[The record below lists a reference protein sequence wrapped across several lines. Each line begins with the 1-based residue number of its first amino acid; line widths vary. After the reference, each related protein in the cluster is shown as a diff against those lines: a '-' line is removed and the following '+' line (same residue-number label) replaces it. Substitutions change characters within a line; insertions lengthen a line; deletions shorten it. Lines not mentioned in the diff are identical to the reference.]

1 MSSSE
6 KYKRQSE
13 ELQLFLGE
21 LGDHLGQSSGF
32 VQRQSQLTGSKLIQM
47 LTLGALENGQTSLRG
62 FCRVGAAL
70 GIQISESGLH
80 QRLEAGAVELLRQVS
95 QAYLE
100 QKSQGAVKAIFAPFP
115 HVHLVDSTEIH

>member
-21 LGDHLGQSSGF
+21 LGDHLGQTSGF
-32 VQRQSQLTGSKLIQM
+32 VQRQSPLTGSKLVQM
-47 LTLGALENGQTSLRG
+47 LTLGSLENGQTSLRG

-70 GIQISESGLH
+70 GIKISEPGLH
-80 QRLEAGAVELLRQVS
+80 QRLGTGAVELLRQVS
-95 QAYLE
+95 QAYLG
-100 QKSQGAVKAIFAPFP
+100 KKVRGV
-115 HVHLVDSTEIH
+115 